1 MDLKDLP
8 VKLELNVS
16 ENVILCYGDTTET
29 SKFLDNS
36 LECGTRIEKRYA
48 TMIDEFCA
56 GTTLIPYSKV
66 ISVHYQRLSKDRTTW
81 KDDGSNLFVRSLQG
95 LRLLFIE
102 KSDHFANKNEEFY
115 NPTIKK
121 VLTTING
128 MPHQLFAAC
137 IKAGEIY
144 P

>member
-29 SKFLDNS
+29 SKFSDNS
-36 LECGTRIEKRYA
+36 LEYGTRIDKRYA
-48 TMIDEFCA
+48 TVIDEFCA

-81 KDDGSNLFVRSLQG
+81 KVDGSNLFVRSLQG

-102 KSDHFANKNEEFY
+102 KSDHFANKIEEFY

-137 IKAGEIY
+137 IKAREIY